1 MLTNSNIRGMG
12 YRPLSNGGALLGCG
26 RTYHRVPANGPGF
39 FGAFAFK
46 NSAMGWPSFQRM
58 NLHAAGLFPF
68 LSGTI
73 RGTAA
78 GVASGDANIE
88 GEGDLAAEV
97 TGLAT
102 TDALGE
108 LGAEIAAETTGTAT
122 PFADIEANG
131 DMASELLIGGALTGE
146 TVASELLAT
155 RVEGDIT
162 VGQALRAIL
171 SASAAKVSGAPV
183 SPGPATIS
191 IRDANDTKDRIVAT
205 VDAVGNRTAV
215 TLDLD

>member
-26 RTYHRVPANGPGF
+26 RKYHRVPANGPGF
-39 FGAFAFK
+39 FGALAF
-46 NSAMGWPSFQRM
+46 NNTAMGWPSFAKMDVHQ
-58 NLHAAGLFPF
+58 AGLFPF
-68 LSGTI
+68 LAGTI

-78 GVASGDANIE
+78 GVASEDANIE

-108 LGAEIAAETTGTAT
+108 LGAEIAAETAGLAT
-122 PFADIEANG
+122 PFSDIEANG
-131 DMASELLIGGALTGE
+131 DMASELLIGGTLTGE
-146 TVASELLAT
+146 SVAGELLAT

-162 VGQALRAIL
+162 VGQALRALL
-171 SASAAKVSGAPV
+171 SASAAKVSGAPT
-183 SPGPATIS
+183 SPAPATIV

-205 VDAVGNRTAV
+205 VDAAGNRTAV